1 MRICTKWNTYSQP
14 FPIDTR
20 QAVCMSICIHRQI
33 SLQKNMSN
41 STMTDM
47 RRSINDSQLADI
59 DPILKALFS
68 IPLTYPYCNLRRL
81 LVIIDLKALGTFSNN
96 KVT

>member
-1 MRICTKWNTYSQP
+1 
-14 FPIDTR
+14 
-20 QAVCMSICIHRQI
+20 
-33 SLQKNMSN
+33 
-41 STMTDM
+41 MTDM